1 MNFGGTL
8 LNTVLRLVILFV
20 TLALVYLFIIKPVLS
35 TTEKVSGGITGNI
48 QSAFDEVNEAFDEA
62 NNPNAGKSRVQI
74 KRTITRTNGKK
85 QKRLLRCV
93 QNANQNINRIQRCA
107 NRYSP

>member
-8 LNTVLRLVILFV
+8 LNTVVRLVVLFA

-35 TTEKVSGGITGNI
+35 TTEKVSSGITGNI
-48 QSAFDEVNEAFDEA
+48 QSAFDDVNEAFDET
-62 NNPNAGKSRVQI
+62 NNPNVRQSQVKI

-85 QKRLLRCV
+85 QQRLLRCV